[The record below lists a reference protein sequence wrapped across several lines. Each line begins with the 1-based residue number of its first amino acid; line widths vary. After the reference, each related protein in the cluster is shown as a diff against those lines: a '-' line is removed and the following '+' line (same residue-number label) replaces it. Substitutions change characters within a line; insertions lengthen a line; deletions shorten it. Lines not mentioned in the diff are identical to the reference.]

1 MKKTTYP
8 TRKSRIALSMAIA
21 FPMALPLAGVAQTSS
36 DQNAS
41 VAPVKS
47 LGVVTVTSG
56 APTSLPTQIPTT
68 IEGVTREQVE
78 QTINATDSEDVLK
91 YFPSLVVRRRYIGD
105 YNHAVLSSRAS
116 GTGNSARSAVY
127 ADGILLSNYL
137 GNGATYAPRWGMVTP
152 EEIERADVMYGPFS
166 AAYPGNSVGAVVD
179 YVTRMPATFEGHA
192 KITATQQNFDL
203 YNTHETDNGYQASAS
218 LGNKNGDWAWWLD
231 LNHTDS
237 QGQPLVLAT
246 KSLSTT
252 APGANPVAS
261 GAVYGLDKTYT
272 PWYIVGTNTQYHTV
286 QDHAKLKLAYD
297 LSPTVRASYMLGN
310 WKNASDGK
318 PTSYLTVAGAPVYS
332 GNVAINGNT
341 YGLTNLF
348 NATKENLDHWMQG
361 LSVKSHTKGVWD
373 WEVAA
378 SVVDYSTD
386 QARQSA
392 INSAAN
398 LAGTMTSG
406 AIANAAT
413 LTDQKGTGWTTL
425 AAKGIWRP
433 EGITGAHL
441 VDFGVQQDSYQLH
454 INKTNLSTT
463 DNWFTSGPQ
472 SGPSGLNADVGGQ
485 SKLQSIYGQDAW
497 AFATDWKTVLG
508 VRLENWSAS
517 DGYAKSV
524 VSGNI
529 KTDSYASRNE
539 VFASP
544 KAALAYQW
552 SEDTVLKGSVGR
564 AVRMPTVSELYGATT
579 KCSDIATKTLA
590 SACPS
595 GQTWVNDPNLRPE
608 KSWTTELTLEK
619 DLGNGLLRLT
629 FFNEDVTDS
638 LYSQAVGAKL
648 DGTLVNMVQNID
660 AISTQGLEIA
670 FQGENI
676 IKQGLDFSGSIT
688 YADSRIKANSSYV
701 VKPGDTIDKLQ
712 PRVPQWRASA
722 LANYHWDAQLS
733 TSLGVRYSGDQF
745 SSLNNTD
752 VNGFAYTAA
761 SRFTVLDVRARYAIQ
776 PKLVAAFGIDNLTN
790 TEYWNFHPYP
800 GRTFVAELKV
810 DF

>member
-1 MKKTTYP
+1 MKKTHQAH
-8 TRKSRIALSMAIA
+8 RRSRIAVAISL
-21 FPMALPLAGVAQTSS
+21 ALPLTVPLSGWAESSAASS
-36 DQNAS
+36 DTT
-41 VAPVKS
+41 APVKS
-47 LGVVTVTSG
+47 LGIVTVSSG

-179 YVTRMPATFEGHA
+179 YVTRMPTQFEGHA
-192 KITATQQNFDL
+192 KIVTSEQNFDL
-203 YNTHETDNGYQASAS
+203 YASHEKDNATQASAS
-218 LGNKNGDWAWWLD
+218 LGSKSGDWAWWLD

-246 KSLSTT
+246 KSLST
-252 APGANPVAS
+252 AAAGANPVAT

-272 PWYIVGTNTQYHTV
+272 PWYLVGTNTQYHTV
-286 QDHAKLKLAYD
+286 QDHAKIKLAYD
-297 LSPTVRASYMLGN
+297 LTSTLRASYMLGN
-310 WKNASDGK
+310 WKNSSDGK
-318 PTSYLTVAGAPVYS
+318 PTSYLRDAQGAPVYS
-332 GNVAINGNT
+332 GNYAINGNT
-341 YGLTNLF
+341 YGLTGLF
-348 NATKENLDHWMQG
+348 NATRENLDHWMHG
-361 LSVKSHTKGVWD
+361 LSVKSNTKGVWD
-373 WEVAA
+373 WELAA
-378 SVVDYSTD
+378 SLVDYSSD
-386 QARQSA
+386 LARQSS
-392 INSAAN
+392 INNAAN
-398 LAGTMTSG
+398 LNGTMSG
-406 AIANAAT
+406 GNTAT

-433 EGITGAHL
+433 EGMAGAHQ

-454 INKTNLSTT
+454 INKVNLSAS
-463 DNWFTSGPQ
+463 DNWFTSSAATGTA
-472 SGPSGLNADVGGQ
+472 GLNADVGGQ
-485 SKLQSIYGQDAW
+485 SKLQSIYAQDAW
-497 AFATDWKTVLG
+497 AFSTDWKTVLG
-508 VRLENWSAS
+508 VRLEDWSAS
-517 DGYAKSV
+517 DGYAKSL
-524 VSGNI
+524 VSNAV
-529 KTDSYASRNE
+529 KTDSYGPRNE

-552 SEDTVLKGSVGR
+552 SANTVLKGSVGR
-564 AVRMPTVSELYGATT
+564 AVRMPTVSELYGATS
-579 KCSDIATKTLA
+579 KCSDIANKTLA

-595 GQTWVNDPNLRPE
+595 GQVWLNDPNLRPE
-608 KSWTTELTLEK
+608 KSWTTELTMEQ
-619 DLGNGLLRLT
+619 DLGNGLLRMT

-638 LYSQAVGAKL
+638 LYSQAVGTKS
-648 DGTLVNMVQNID
+648 DGTAVNMVQNID
-660 AISTQGLEIA
+660 AISTQGIEIA
-670 FQGENI
+670 FQGDNVI
-676 IKQGLDFSGSIT
+676 TQGLDLSGSIT
-688 YADSRIKANSSYV
+688 YADSRIKANNSYV
-701 VKPGDTIDKLQ
+701 VTPGDTIGKLQ

-722 LANYHWDAQLS
+722 LANFHWNSQLS
-733 TSLGVRYSGDQF
+733 TSLGLRYSSDQY
-745 SSLNNTD
+745 SSLNNSD

-761 SRFTVLDVRARYAIQ
+761 SRFTVLDLRARYVIE

-790 TEYWNFHPYP
+790 AEYWNFHPYP
-800 GRTFVAELKV
+800 GRTFVAELKY

>member
-1 MKKTTYP
+1 MNQ
-8 TRKSRIALSMAIA
+8 SRIAMAVAIA
-21 FPMALPLAGVAQTSS
+21 FPLALPAISLAQSTTAS
-36 DQNAS
+36 DTG
-41 VAPVKS
+41 APVKS
-47 LGVVTVTSG
+47 LGVVTITSG

-68 IEGVTREQVE
+68 IEGVTRAQIE
-78 QTINATDSEDVLK
+78 QTINATDSEDALK

-179 YVTRMPATFEGHA
+179 YVTRMPTQFEGHA
-192 KITATQQNFDL
+192 KFTATQQNFDL
-203 YNTHETDNGYQASAS
+203 YNSHETDNATQASAS
-218 LGNKNGDWAWWLD
+218 LGSKSGDWAWLLS

-237 QGQPLVLAT
+237 QGQPLVFAT
-246 KSLSTT
+246 KSFATD
-252 APGANPVAS
+252 PVKS
-261 GAVYGLDKTYT
+261 SNNGAVYGLDKTNT
-272 PWYIVGTNTQYHTV
+272 PWYLLGTNTQYHTV
-286 QDHAKLKLAYD
+286 QDHAKLKLGYD
-297 LSPTVRASYMLGN
+297 LSSSVRASYLLGN
-310 WKNASDGK
+310 WKNTSDGK
-318 PTSYLTVAGAPVYS
+318 PTSYLTDTANPYG
-332 GNVAINGNT
+332 GNHVINGQT
-341 YGLTNLF
+341 YSANNLF
-348 NATKENLDHWMQG
+348 NATKETLDHWMHG
-361 LSVKSHTKGVWD
+361 LSVKSNTRGVWD

-378 SVVDYSTD
+378 SMVDYSTD

-392 INSAAN
+392 INSALN
-398 LAGTMTSG
+398 LAGTMTTG
-406 AIANAAT
+406 ALANAAT

-433 EGITGAHL
+433 DGGAH
-441 VDFGVQQDSYQLH
+441 VADFGVQQDSYQLH
-454 INKTNLSTT
+454 IYKTNLSTS
-463 DNWFTSGPQ
+463 DNWFTSSAV
-472 SGPSGLNADVGGQ
+472 SGTAGLNADVGGQ

-517 DGYAKSV
+517 DGYARSV
-524 VSGNI
+524 VSGI
-529 KTDSYASRNE
+529 VKTDSFVSRNE

-552 SEDTVLKGSVGR
+552 SQDTVLKGSVGR
-564 AVRMPTVSELYGATT
+564 AVRMPTVSELYGSTS

-595 GQTWVNDPNLRPE
+595 GQTWLNDPGLRPE

-619 DLGNGLLRLT
+619 DLGNGLLRMT

-638 LYSQAVGAKL
+638 LYSQAVGTKS
-648 DGTLVNMVQNID
+648 DGTVVNMVQNID
-660 AISTQGLEIA
+660 AISTQGIEIA
-670 FQGENI
+670 FQGENVI
-676 IKQGLDFSGSIT
+676 TRGLDLSGSIT

-701 VKPGDTIDKLQ
+701 LTPGDTLGKLQ

-733 TSLGVRYSGDQF
+733 TSLGLRYSGDQF

-761 SRFTVLDVRARYAIQ
+761 SRFTVLDLRARYAIQ

-790 TEYWNFHPYP
+790 AEYWNFHPYP
-800 GRTFVAELKV
+800 GRTFVAELKY

>member
-1 MKKTTYP
+1 MNQ
-8 TRKSRIALSMAIA
+8 SRIAMAVAIA
-21 FPMALPLAGVAQTSS
+21 FPLALPAIALAQSS
-36 DQNAS
+36 TAS
-41 VAPVKS
+41 DTGAPVKS
-47 LGVVTVTSG
+47 LGVVTITSG

-68 IEGVTREQVE
+68 IEGVTRAQIE

-179 YVTRMPATFEGHA
+179 YVTRMPTQFEGHA
-192 KITATQQNFDL
+192 KITASQQNFDL
-203 YNTHETDNGYQASAS
+203 YNSHETDNASQASAS
-218 LGNKNGDWAWWLD
+218 LGSKSGDWAWLLG

-237 QGQPLVLAT
+237 QGQPLVFAT
-246 KSLSTT
+246 KSFATD
-252 APGANPVAS
+252 PVKS
-261 GAVYGLDKTYT
+261 SNNGAVYGLDKTNT
-272 PWYIVGTNTQYHTV
+272 PWYLLGTNTQYHTV

-297 LSPTVRASYMLGN
+297 LSSSVRASYMLGN
-310 WKNASDGK
+310 WKNTSDGK
-318 PTSYLTVAGAPVYS
+318 PTSYLTDTANPYG
-332 GNVAINGNT
+332 GNHAINGQT
-341 YGLTNLF
+341 YSANNLF
-348 NATKENLDHWMQG
+348 NATKENLEHWMHG
-361 LSVKSHTKGVWD
+361 LSVKSNTRGVWD

-378 SVVDYSTD
+378 SMVDYRTD

-392 INSAAN
+392 INSALN

-406 AIANAAT
+406 SLANAAT

-433 EGITGAHL
+433 DGGAH
-441 VDFGVQQDSYQLH
+441 VADFGVQQDSYQLH
-454 INKTNLSTT
+454 IYKTNLSTN
-463 DNWFTSGPQ
+463 DNWFTSSAQ
-472 SGPSGLNADVGGQ
+472 SGTAGLNADVGGQ

-497 AFATDWKTVLG
+497 AFAKDWKTVLG

-524 VSGNI
+524 VAGNL
-529 KTDSYASRNE
+529 KTDSYGARNE

-552 SEDTVLKGSVGR
+552 SQDTVLKGSVGR
-564 AVRMPTVSELYGATT
+564 AVRMPTVSELYGSTS
-579 KCSDIATKTLA
+579 KCSDIANKTLA
-590 SACPS
+590 SACSS
-595 GQTWVNDPNLRPE
+595 GQTWLNDPGLRPE

-619 DLGNGLLRLT
+619 DLGNGLLRMT

-638 LYSQAVGAKL
+638 LYSQAVGTKS
-648 DGTLVNMVQNID
+648 DGTVVNMVQNID
-660 AISTQGLEIA
+660 AISTQGIEIA
-670 FQGENI
+670 FQGEDLI
-676 IKQGLDFSGSIT
+676 TRGLDLSGSIT

-701 VKPGDTIDKLQ
+701 VTPGDTLGKLQ

-733 TSLGVRYSGDQF
+733 TSLGLRYSGDQF

-761 SRFTVLDVRARYAIQ
+761 SRFTVLDLRARYAIQ
-776 PKLVAAFGIDNLTN
+776 PKLVAAFGIDNLSN
-790 TEYWNFHPYP
+790 AEYWNFHPYP
-800 GRTFVAELKV
+800 GRTFVAELKY